1 MNGRVLPVSLLTSY
15 LRELLES
22 DALLGDIWVEGEVSH
37 VFHAGSGHVYF
48 TLKDGDSTLKCVLFR
63 TVALLQRH
71 LPAAGTSVVVHGRVA
86 LYDRDSAVQLY
97 ADVVQPAGVGIQAL
111 QLEQLR
117 QQLEAEGLFDP
128 SRKRPLPLRPKVIGV
143 VTSADGAV
151 WHDIQQVLR
160 RRYPLV
166 EVVLAPATVQGAE
179 APARL
184 VEALAAMEAH
194 PGTEVIIF
202 GRGGGAAED
211 LAVFNTEA
219 VARAVFACRVP
230 VVSAVGHETDWTMTD
245 WVADVRA
252 STPSVAAELCVPSMT
267 ELWED
272 LASYREQLDQ
282 IMHHALTRARE
293 AMIGQRIRLS
303 RVDAPNRPMR
313 DRRALL
319 QYQQRLIR
327 AGAILPNRKRQ
338 EIGYLGDMLE
348 LLNPRR
354 VLGRGYALVTDA
366 ENHSSVVS
374 ARDAR
379 ARRSLRLHFYDAAL
393 DVRPTREGKL
403 DIATGEST

>member
-1 MNGRVLPVSLLTSY
+1 MLPISLLTSY
-15 LRELLES
+15 LKEVLES
-22 DALLGDIWVEGEVSH
+22 DALLSDIWVEGEVSH
-37 VFHAGSGHVYF
+37 VFRAGSGHVYF
-48 TLKDGDSTLKCVLFR
+48 TLQDSGSTLKCVLFR
-63 TVALLQRH
+63 AVALLQRH
-71 LPAAGTSVVVHGRVA
+71 LPTAGTSVVVHGRVA
-86 LYDRDSAVQLY
+86 LYDRDSTIQLY

-166 EVVLAPATVQGAE
+166 EVVLAPATVQGEE

-184 VEALAAMEAH
+184 VEALAAMQAY

-202 GRGGGAAED
+202 GRGGGATED
-211 LAVFNTEA
+211 LAAFNTEA

-252 STPSVAAELCVPSMT
+252 STPSVAAELCVPSMS
-267 ELWED
+267 ELRED
-272 LASYREQLDQ
+272 LAGYREQLDR
-282 IMHHALTRARE
+282 IMHHAWTGARE
-293 AMIGQRIRLS
+293 EMIGQRRRLL
-303 RVDAPNRPMR
+303 RVDTPNRPMR

-319 QYQQRLIR
+319 QHRQRLIQ
-327 AGAILPNRKRQ
+327 AAETIPSRKRQ
-338 EIGYLGDMLE
+338 EVDTLGGMLE

-354 VLGRGYALVTDA
+354 VLGRGYAVVTDA
-366 ENHSSVVS
+366 ENRSPVVS
-374 ARDAR
+374 AGDAR
-379 ARRSLRLHFYDAAL
+379 ARRSLRLHFHDAAL
-393 DVRPTREGKL
+393 DVRPTPEGSL
-403 DIATGEST
+403 DIAVGEST